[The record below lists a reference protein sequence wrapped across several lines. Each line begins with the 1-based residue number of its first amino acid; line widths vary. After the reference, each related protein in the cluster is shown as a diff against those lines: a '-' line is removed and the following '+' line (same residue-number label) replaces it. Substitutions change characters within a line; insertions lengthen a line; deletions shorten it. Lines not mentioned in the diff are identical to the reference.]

1 MTRPCVQI
9 DSVLHKAYTL
19 QLYPGCAPFYTGEN
33 PQQQVAVEANYFS
46 KTDPFGPAVSIAEFF
61 GTGGWLAL
69 WIHVIAVE
77 FYLRLTPAESQRL
90 RQVSYERQLE
100 RGFKNPGSAGLTAYR
115 FGDAN
120 PYKPIPKS
128 SETDSEM
135 LPQNGKKAVDEEHD
149 H

>member
-19 QLYPGCAPFYTGEN
+19 QLYPGCQPFYSGEN
-33 PQQQVAVEANYFS
+33 PQQQVAVEANYWS
-46 KTDPFGPAVSIAEFF
+46 TTDPFQAAVAIGDFF

-69 WIHVIAVE
+69 WIHAIAIE
-77 FYLRLTPAESQRL
+77 LYLRLTPAESARL

-100 RGFKNPGSAGLTAYR
+100 RGFKNPGSAGLTAFR

-120 PYKPIPKS
+120 PYQPINKS
-128 SETDSEM
+128 FGEETDMQSR
-135 LPQNGKKAVDEEHD
+135 KHVDEEDD